1 MSKPHTIEDFR
12 KGMMVRL
19 SEGEQGQVERIDE
32 DENIVWVKIP
42 LANGSDTVDV
52 DPSDLEPLETIG

>member
-1 MSKPHTIEDFR
+1 MSRTTDDFR

-32 DENIVWVKIP
+32 DDNLLYVRVSLPGGETD
-42 LANGSDTVDV
+42 LVDV
-52 DPSDLEPLETIG
+52 DPGDVEPLETIG